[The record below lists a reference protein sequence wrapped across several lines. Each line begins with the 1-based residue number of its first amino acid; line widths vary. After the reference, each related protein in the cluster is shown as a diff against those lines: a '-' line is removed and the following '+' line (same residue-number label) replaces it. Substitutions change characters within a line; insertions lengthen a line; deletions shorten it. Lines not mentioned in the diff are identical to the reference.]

1 MRILA
6 PERVADEGLA
16 LLRSKHT
23 VDEASKLS
31 PQELLDRIGDYDA
44 LLVRSATK
52 VTADVIQA
60 GKRLRVIGRAGV
72 GVDNI
77 DLPAA
82 TRQGIL
88 VVNTPAGSTV
98 AAAEHALGLMLAL
111 SRNISRADR
120 SMKRGE
126 WNRKA
131 FMGSEL
137 RSKNVGVIGLGRIG
151 SEVARLLSAM
161 RADVIAFDPA
171 LPGDVAKR
179 RGIELV
185 DLDTLLARC
194 DMITIHAPLVD
205 QTRHLINAKN
215 IAKMRDGVM
224 IVNCARGGIV
234 HTGDLDAALASGK
247 VAGAALDVYETEPP
261 EGVELIKRDNVIATP
276 HIAASTKE
284 AQRDIGVLLA
294 QQVLDALDGRPVAS
308 AVNLPSLPPEVLAE
322 AAPYVDL
329 LAGLTQVVSRLAQP
343 PLSQI
348 EIGFSREVPP
358 EAEPYLAQQAVAGIL
373 APFFEAGGIT
383 VVNAGDVARERGIE
397 VKHGQVS
404 SVRGRQSLVT
414 LAVTTPEGRSHVKG
428 TADGMRILEVNDFL
442 IDLVPRGNMLMTI
455 HHDQP
460 GVVAKVATEFADRQI
475 NISEMHLARTDAGGT
490 AMMLVGV
497 DCPLEEDVVASISK
511 ISGMKHAFCLCF

>member
-6 PERVADEGLA
+6 PEKVADEGLA

-31 PQELLDRIGDYDA
+31 PRELLGRIGDYDA

-52 VTADVIQA
+52 VTADVIAA

-88 VVNTPAGSTV
+88 VVNTPAGSTS

-161 RADVIAFDPA
+161 RANVIAFDPA
-171 LPGDVAKR
+171 LPGDVARR

-234 HTGDLDAALASGK
+234 RTGDLDAALASGK

-261 EGVELIKRDNVIATP
+261 EGVGLIKRDNVIATP

-284 AQRDIGVLLA
+284 AQRDISVLLA
-294 QQVLDALDGRPVAS
+294 QQVIDALEGRPVAS

-322 AAPYVDL
+322 AAPYMEL
-329 LAGLTQVVSRLAQP
+329 LAGLTQVVSRLAEP

-348 EIGFSREVPP
+348 EIGFSREVPS

-373 APFFEAGGIT
+373 APFFEAGEIT
-383 VVNAGDVARERGIE
+383 IVNAGDVARERGIE
-397 VKHGQVS
+397 VKHGRVS
-404 SVRGRQSLVT
+404 AVRGHQSLIT
-414 LAVTTPEGRSHVKG
+414 LAVTAPGGRAHVKG

-460 GVVAKVATEFADRQI
+460 GVVAKVATEFAGRQI

-497 DCPLEEDVVASISK
+497 DCPLDQDVVAAISR
-511 ISGMKHAFCLCF
+511 IDGVQHAFCLCF